1 MRHRFFPF
9 TAGDRHGWPDRV
21 RAPQRGLAS
30 IGPVLRRRCCGSG
43 AIFSP
48 VSSSLELN
56 RRSVLVAA
64 AWQKPAFSSAGL
76 ANACPV
82 LRTPSRLS
90 SRSSESNSVRHRR
103 ARLIRW
109 QRAQSRRTK
118 IPPSGGYF
126 AWGCFVKNLII
137 FQDISLIFHVL
148 ASRILIV
155 S

>member
-30 IGPVLRRRCCGSG
+30 IGPVLRRWCCGSG

-76 ANACPV
+76 ANDCPV

-103 ARLIRW
+103 ARLNRW
-109 QRAQSRRTK
+109 QRAQSRLPCMGLFYQKLDYYSRYL
-118 IPPSGGYF
+118 IDFPRSGF
-126 AWGCFVKNLII
+126 KNLDC
-137 FQDISLIFHVL
+137 FLIDMN
-148 ASRILIV
+148 R
-155 S
+155 